1 MRVAVVFFGGQYNR
15 LILRRLLELGVDAYS
30 IDPDVPADELNADA
44 LVLGGGPQSV
54 PSDLPRLGRAPEY
67 VTAGIPVLGICL
79 SHQLIAHV
87 LGGRVGPSRFPEFG
101 EVLVE
106 VTSDSALFDG
116 VPKRFWAWESHND
129 EVLEPPREAAVT
141 ASSESCRVQALEVPG
156 RLIFGVQFHPEVTHT
171 EHGTRILENFVRA
184 ARR

>member
-1 MRVAVVFFGGQYNR
+1 MFFGGQYNH
-15 LILRRLLELGVDAYS
+15 LILRRLLELGADAFS
-30 IDPDVPADELNADA
+30 TGPDVPVDELDADA
-44 LVLGGGPQSV
+44 LVLGGGPQSI
-54 PSDLPRLGRAPEY
+54 PSDLPEMGRAPEY

-87 LGGRVGPSRFPEFG
+87 LGGRVGPSRSPEFG

-106 VTSDSALFDG
+106 VRSDSTLFDG
-116 VPKRFWAWESHND
+116 VPRRFWAWESHND
-129 EVLEPPREAAVT
+129 EVIEPPDGAEVT

-156 RLIFGVQFHPEVTHT
+156 RLVFGVQFHPEVTHT
-171 EHGTRILENFVRA
+171 EHGARILGNFLRA